1 MKPYVGAVCAVI
13 LQALFVSAVTS
24 PALAQQR
31 VYADGEKPA
40 DSRLGE
46 LRHLNNYFPFDV
58 PDSLDG
64 WKARQNQLRT
74 RILVANGIWPLP
86 QRTPLNVKIYGRVER
101 KGFTVEK
108 VHFESYPGHFVSGLL
123 FRPTSSGKHPA
134 VLTPHGHGGRMQD
147 HGENIGALIKSGDE
161 KYVGSGRF
169 PKLARCA
176 QLAKMGCVTFIFD
189 MEGYVDAVQIPME
202 VSHRLTNRRPGL
214 ESPERWGF
222 FSAQAEMRLQSIMG
236 IQTWNSIRALDFLE
250 TLDDVDA
257 KRIGITGGSGG
268 GTQTILLGAIDSRP
282 VVSFPQGMVSTAMQ
296 GGCTCENCSL
306 LRVDTGNVE
315 LAGLFAPRPLA
326 MTGANDWTKEIQTK
340 GYPELRKLYGLYG
353 KQENVFCVSFL
364 HFGHNYNYVTRQV
377 MYHWF
382 NKHLKLG
389 HQEPIIED
397 DYELL
402 TTEEITVWDD
412 EHPQPESGV
421 EHEVKLLR
429 SIGQTS
435 QQQIS
440 KLVNTAEDPVAK
452 VREIVGTAIG
462 AIVMRD
468 LPAAGEVEGE
478 KVGETDHASYLES
491 RYIFRHKV
499 AGEELPAVVFYPNTV
514 EWNGTMILWI
524 DGQGKAGM
532 VGENGKPNKAIA
544 AALGKGSAVVG
555 IDMLY
560 QGEFLT
566 AGETLDAQRS
576 APTTNRQV
584 PAFTF
589 AYNHTLFAHR
599 VHDVLSLIS
608 YMRTDRR
615 SKKEMKLILVGTGGA
630 GPIAA
635 TAGAIAGDA
644 VQQAIID
651 TQGFRFASITSYLDP
666 NFFPGAIK
674 YGDLPAILALNVPRP
689 LVLIGEETV
698 PRKTGYLYS
707 RMGKQ
712 VRLADSVLSALQ
724 LK

>member
-1 MKPYVGAVCAVI
+1 MNSYAGAVCAVI
-13 LQALFVSAVTS
+13 LQAFFVSVVTS

-46 LRHLNNYFPFDV
+46 LRHLNNYFPFHV

-64 WKARQNQLRT
+64 WKARQDQLRT

-86 QRTPLNVKIYGRVER
+86 ERTPLNVKIYGRVQR

-123 FRPTSSGKHPA
+123 FRPTTKGKHPA

-147 HGENIGALIKSGDE
+147 HGDNIAALIKNGDE
-161 KYVGSGRF
+161 KHAGSGRF

-176 QLAKMGCVTFIFD
+176 QLARMGCVTFIFD

-202 VSHRLTNRRPGL
+202 VSHRLTNRRPDL

-282 VVSFPQGMVSTAMQ
+282 IVSFPQGMVSTAMQ

-326 MTGANDWTKEIQTK
+326 MTGANDWTKEIQSK
-340 GYPELRKLYGLYG
+340 GYPELQKLYGLYG
-353 KQENVFCVSFL
+353 KQEDVFCVSFL
-364 HFGHNYNYVTRQV
+364 HFAHNYNYVTRRV

-382 NKHLKLG
+382 NKHMELG
-389 HQEPIIED
+389 HQEPIVED

-402 TTEEITVWDD
+402 TTKEITVWDE

-429 SIGQTS
+429 SIAQAS

-440 KLVNTAEDPVAK
+440 KLVNTAEDPTAK
-452 VREIVGTAIG
+452 VREIVGTAIRS
-462 AIVMRD
+462 IVMRD
-468 LPAAGEVEGE
+468 LPAAGEVELE
-478 KVGETDHASYLES
+478 KVGKTEHASYLES
-491 RYIFRHKV
+491 THIFRHKA
-499 AGEELPAVVFYPNTV
+499 AGEEFPAVVFYPNTV

-532 VGENGKPNKAIA
+532 IGENGKPNKAIA

-566 AGETLDAQRS
+566 AGETLDEQRS

-608 YMRTDRR
+608 YMSTDSR

-651 TQGFRFASITSYLDP
+651 TQGFRFAAITSYLDP

-698 PRKTGYLYS
+698 PRKTGYLY
-707 RMGKQ
+707 RLVDEE
-712 VRLADSVLSALQ
+712 VRLADSVLAALQ